1 VLAARRIVARE
12 CLSKALPIERAR
24 GFRLHPRKK
33 ADRGRAERAPGSSQ
47 APSRDEVSRPGVAR
61 ESLAR
66 CVAREAP
73 ALAPFATRSAH
84 RGARPRRVC
93 PNATLTPPSTHPP
106 AIISQCG
113 PPSCTACGE
122 TPNLTTNQHTDGA
135 VERANPE
142 NHGLETL
149 GPTSRAEK
157 NAANRPFYGRR
168 RRVGRRHANNL
179 TRKFRAV
186 AAADVH
192 PHGRAPAGISPRVL
206 VRRVRQTISGSRA
219 NGATSRRHPRP
230 APVRDRPQRAS
241 CEALG
246 ARHTLEFFSRS
257 RGGAAALYVLASR
270 GRASGRDVILPRVG
284 GARKHAGPPDRV
296 SGARRGRLKRSAG

>member
-113 PPSCTACGE
+113 PPSCTASGE
-122 TPNLTTNQHTDGA
+122 TPNLTTNQRTDGA

-168 RRVGRRHANNL
+168 RRVGRRHANNEEIS
-179 TRKFRAV
+179 RRR
-186 AAADVH
+186 
-192 PHGRAPAGISPRVL
+192 GGRRAPARTRAGRDISSRPRSEGEADHLWVEGE
-206 VRRVRQTISGSRA
+206 RRDLSPPPATRA
-219 NGATSRRHPRP
+219 R
-230 APVRDRPQRAS
+230 
-241 CEALG
+241 
-246 ARHTLEFFSRS
+246 SRS
-257 RGGAAALYVLASR
+257 PSACQLWSARGASY
-270 GRASGRDVILPRVG
+270 P
-284 GARKHAGPPDRV
+284 
-296 SGARRGRLKRSAG
+296 